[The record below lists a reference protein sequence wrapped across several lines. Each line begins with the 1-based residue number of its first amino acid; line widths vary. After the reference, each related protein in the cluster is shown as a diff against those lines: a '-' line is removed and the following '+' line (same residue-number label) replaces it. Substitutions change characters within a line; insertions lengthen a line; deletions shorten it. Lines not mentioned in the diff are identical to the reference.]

1 MRINSKEE
9 KQIIEKIKDGKIF
22 DIVSFL
28 KEFGLG
34 SIKKYNKE
42 EIEER
47 FNKSENGKEY
57 KVLREDYDTSIGNYH
72 MNKSMNLS
80 FKFNYDVPTEED
92 YINKKARLS
101 YANTSI
107 SIKYEDKN
115 YCFNYL
121 DGIFIPNSFEEIKKF
136 LVIWTYLKSEGLI
149 IEVDKLITHEDI
161 SIFFE
166 QRFKCDDEK
175 QINIKELSNTIKQ
188 FEASQVNLNL
198 ENMPLMYNRKK
209 EVVRDANEFVDFYFQ
224 YVKEYEL
231 ICSKF
236 IGKKILPTTDLEL
249 FIKHKYM
256 TKEER
261 NQVYAHVASYASL
274 IVAFLSLALSISP
287 FVKNDDIKGIIS
299 IQDNLKIIE
308 KKINEINGN
317 LIEITNEKQKD
328 SEVND
333 IIKEI
338 NEILRN
344 IDSKL
349 MIESE

>member
-42 EIEER
+42 EIEEK
-47 FNKSENGKEY
+47 FNESENGKEY
-57 KVLREDYDTSIGNYH
+57 KVLREDYNTSIGNHYMDEN
-72 MNKSMNLS
+72 MNFS
-80 FKFNYDVPTEED
+80 FKYNDDVPTEED
-92 YINKKARLS
+92 YIKKKARLNFD
-101 YANTSI
+101 NTSI

-121 DGIFIPNSFEEIKKF
+121 NGIFIPDSFEDIKKF

-149 IEVDKLITHEDI
+149 IEVDKLITDEDI
-161 SIFFE
+161 GIFFE

-175 QINIKELSNTIKQ
+175 QINIKELSNIIKQ
-188 FEASQVNLNL
+188 FESSQVNLNL
-198 ENMPLMYNRKK
+198 ENIPFIYDRKK
-209 EVVRDANEFVDFYFQ
+209 EVVIDANEFVDFYFQ

-256 TKEER
+256 TKEDR

-274 IVAFLSLALSISP
+274 IIAFLSLALSINP
-287 FVKNDDIKGIIS
+287 FVKNDNTKGILS
-299 IQDNLKIIE
+299 IQDNLKVID

-317 LIEITNEKQKD
+317 LIEITNEKQND
-328 SEVND
+328 SEVNH

-338 NEILRN
+338 NEVLRN

-349 MIESE
+349 IIESE